1 MGAVMREF
9 ARTLLRNYEDFVT
22 RFSAATAALH
32 DSRRD
37 SRAFGESLDGAVAAL
52 LGAGGARGA
61 GGGGGGE
68 SLEAYLILP
77 VQRLMRYTHYM

>member
-52 LGAGGARGA
+52 LRELGGPCPFCAVCVGRARFGVA
-61 GGGGGGE
+61 
-68 SLEAYLILP
+68 ACVP
-77 VQRLMRYTHYM
+77 